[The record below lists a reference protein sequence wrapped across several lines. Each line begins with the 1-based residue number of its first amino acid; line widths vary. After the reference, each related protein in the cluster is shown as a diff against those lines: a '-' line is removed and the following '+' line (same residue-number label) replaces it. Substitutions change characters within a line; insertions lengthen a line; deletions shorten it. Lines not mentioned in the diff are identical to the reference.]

1 MNLKAGDK
9 IEQMHL
15 EAEFGQSN
23 FSQPSLGE
31 VKQMQN
37 FSTQLYKKNQ
47 VLVHIKKLRLFYQ
60 TTSELGF

>member
-1 MNLKAGDK
+1 MNLKAGHK

-37 FSTQLYKKNQ
+37 FSTQLYKK
-47 VLVHIKKLRLFYQ
+47 IKF
-60 TTSELGF
+60 